1 MIGRSLSLLA
11 GCLLLVSLA
20 ACGEQE
26 AAEADSIDVQVFPAR
41 LDERPDEPAPAG
53 WRRGKF
59 GGSQRAGDGTFIVA
73 EKSLL
78 TGWSLTAFRAD
89 EEPDGGRSIHL
100 RLNAAGK
107 KRIAEF
113 VADEANLKRPLAVND
128 DGRWADFSPLLRP
141 PRARMSLYGFTAEK
155 TERLER
161 WLQIR

>member
-11 GCLLLVSLA
+11 GCLLPVSLA

-53 WRRGKF
+53 WRRVKF
-59 GGSQRAGDGTFIVA
+59 DGSQRAGAGTFI
-73 EKSLL
+73 
-78 TGWSLTAFRAD
+78 
-89 EEPDGGRSIHL
+89 
-100 RLNAAGK
+100 
-107 KRIAEF
+107 

-141 PRARMSLYGFTAEK
+141 PRDRMSLYGFTAEK

>member
-41 LDERPDEPAPAG
+41 LDERPDEPAG
-53 WRRGKF
+53 WRRVKF
-59 GGSQRAGDGTFIVA
+59 GGSQRAGPGTFIVA

-78 TGWSLTAFRAD
+78 TGWSLTAFRAA
-89 EEPDGGRSIHL
+89 EEPDGSRSIHL

-141 PRARMSLYGFTAEK
+141 PRDRMSLYGFTAEK